1 MDLVELL
8 GRRVAVLTERQGAIE
23 NELAQPGRASKP
35 GYGLLLKE
43 LGALQKIL
51 NPWARWAEVRR
62 SLQEAREMIA
72 SNDAEMA
79 GLAAEELAPLEREDA
94 ALGKEMMDRL
104 LEDDPDSNRP
114 AIVEVRAGTGGEEAA
129 LFAAD
134 LLRTYQRFAA
144 LRGWKMEILDSSAS
158 DMGGLKEIVFKLS
171 GEEVFRNMRWESGG
185 HRVQRVPAT
194 ETQGRIHTSAATVAV
209 MPEAEEVDIELRPE
223 DLEITAMRSGGPGG
237 QSVNKTE
244 SAVRVVHKPTGMMV
258 KCQEDK
264 SQLRNRD
271 KALALLRAR
280 LYEKERQ
287 KREAARQDL
296 RRTQVGSGDRSE
308 RIRTYNWPQ
317 NRVTDHRINENYSL
331 EKVLEGNL
339 QPVIEAL
346 LAADREAKL
355 AAL

>member
-8 GRRVAVLTERQGAIE
+8 GRRVAVLTERKSALE
-23 NELAQPGRASKP
+23 DELAQPGRASKP
-35 GYGLLLKE
+35 GYGMLLKE
-43 LGALQKIL
+43 LGSLQKVL
-51 NPWARWAEVRR
+51 GPWARWGEVRR
-62 SLQEAREMIA
+62 SLQEARELIA
-72 SNDAEMA
+72 GADAEMA
-79 GLAAEELAPLEREDA
+79 ALAAEEIPALEREDA
-94 ALGKEMMDRL
+94 ALSKEMMDRL

-114 AIVEVRAGTGGEEAA
+114 AIVEIRAGTGGEEAA

-134 LLRTYQRFAA
+134 LLRLYQRFAA
-144 LRGWKMEILDSSAS
+144 LRGWKMEVMDTSAS

-280 LYEKERQ
+280 LYEVERQ

-331 EKVLEGNL
+331 QKVMEGHLEEVL
-339 QPVIEAL
+339 EAL

>member
-1 MDLVELL
+1 MDRVELL
-8 GRRVAVLTERQGAIE
+8 SRRVAVLTERYRAIE
-23 NELAQPGRASKP
+23 DELSQPGRASKP

-43 LGALQKIL
+43 LGSLQKVL
-51 NPWARWAEVRR
+51 APWERWGQVRR
-62 SLQEAREMIA
+62 SLQEAREWIV
-72 SNDAEMA
+72 SGDPELA
-79 GLAAEELAPLEREDA
+79 GLAAEELPALEREDQ
-94 ALGKEMMDRL
+94 ALDKEMMDRL

-114 AIVEVRAGTGGEEAA
+114 AIVEIRAGTGGEEAA

-134 LLRTYQRFAA
+134 LFRVYQRFAV
-144 LRGWKMEILDSSAS
+144 LRGWKIEILDSSAA
-158 DMGGLKEIVFKLS
+158 DMGGLKEVVFKLS
-171 GEEVFRNMRWESGG
+171 GDEVFRNMRWESGG

-209 MPEAEEVDIELRPE
+209 MPEAEDVDIELRPE

-280 LYEKERQ
+280 LYELERQ
-287 KREAARQDL
+287 KRDAERQDL
-296 RRTQVGSGDRSE
+296 RRNQVGSGDRSE

-317 NRVTDHRINENYSL
+317 NRVTDHRINENFSL

-339 QPVIEAL
+339 HELLGAL

>member
-8 GRRVAVLTERQGAIE
+8 GRRVAVLTERKSALE
-23 NELAQPGRASKP
+23 DELAQPGRASKP

-43 LGALQKIL
+43 LGSLQKVL
-51 NPWARWAEVRR
+51 VPWARWIEVRR
-62 SLQEAREMIA
+62 SLQEARELVA
-72 SNDAEMA
+72 GGDAEMA
-79 GLAAEELAPLEREDA
+79 ALAADEIPALEREDK
-94 ALGKEMMDRL
+94 ALSEEMMDRL

-134 LLRTYQRFAA
+134 LLRMYQRFAT
-144 LRGWKMEILDSSAS
+144 LRGWKVEVLDTSAS

-280 LYEKERQ
+280 LYEMERQ
-287 KREAARQDL
+287 KREAARQDM

-317 NRVTDHRINENYSL
+317 NRVTDHRINENFSL
-331 EKVLEGNL
+331 QKVMEGNL
-339 QPVIEAL
+339 EVVIEAL